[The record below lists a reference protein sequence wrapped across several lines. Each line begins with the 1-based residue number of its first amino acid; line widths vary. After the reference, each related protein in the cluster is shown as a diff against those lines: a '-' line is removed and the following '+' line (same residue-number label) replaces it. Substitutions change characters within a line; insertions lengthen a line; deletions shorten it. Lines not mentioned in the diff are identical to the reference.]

1 MTIKEFFSFKQN
13 KFFWINLIAMV
24 IVVALVLFGVLKGLD
39 IYTRHGEAVVVPN
52 VKGMGVAEA
61 EKMFRNQGLTCIV
74 SDSSYV
80 KNLPAGCILEHNPA
94 AGQKVKE
101 GRTIYLTINTL
112 STPLL
117 VVPDV
122 ADNSS
127 MRQAQARSAGGRLQT
142 VRERTHSRRKRLG
155 IRLRNDPPRILRG
168 REGSGTESHK
178 CRDRY
183 RDGERNLYQASPS
196 IDKRG
201 KSFHGN
207 HRQCGKKHFAIEVP
221 VGKSCI

>member
-24 IVVALVLFGVLKGLD
+24 IVVALLLFGVLKGLD

-112 STPLL
+112 STPLS

-127 MRQAQARSAGGRLQT
+127 VRQAQAKLIAAGFKLTENRMVSGEKDWVYGVIYQGRQLQIGDKAPIGAT
-142 VRERTHSRRKRLG
+142 LTLMVGDGVQSTATDSVDMVENAAMSVE
-155 IRLRNDPPRILRG
+155 D
-168 REGSGTESHK
+168 SGTDDDSW
-178 CRDRY
+178 
-183 RDGERNLYQASPS
+183 
-196 IDKRG
+196 
-201 KSFHGN
+201 F
-207 HRQCGKKHFAIEVP
+207 
-221 VGKSCI
+221 

>member
-127 MRQAQARSAGGRLQT
+127 MRQAQARLLAAGFKLS
-142 VRERTHSRRKRLG
+142 ERTDGVGGADIAAHIAGEKDWVYG
-155 IRLRNDPPRILRG
+155 VKYKG
-168 REGSGTESHK
+168 RTLTN
-178 CRDRY
+178 
-183 RDGERNLYQASPS
+183 GE
-196 IDKRG
+196 K
-201 KSFHGN
+201 
-207 HRQCGKKHFAIEVP
+207 VP
-221 VGKSCI
+221 VGATLTLIVGDGGELPQEGDSTAVEATTPTSSKDSAADESWF